1 MMSKLQAAWVIAR
14 RDFTATVMSRSFAF
28 FLIFPLVIAVVSV
41 GFGVLNQKMDR
52 KENHNRI
59 AVIAQPTEFQPITAA
74 HDRLEPAFG
83 ENRLVELV
91 RVDPD
96 YDQGDQAKMLLGA
109 SDKKFVGVLSGGLA
123 RPKLTGAFGRDDL
136 APRQVTAILEEVQR
150 QRALA
155 NAPVKPSPVRLGL
168 VTVGQSAG
176 SMAQARMATAQAGQW
191 LLFMMTVMLAGMLLS
206 NMIEE
211 KSNKV
216 IEVLAAAIPID
227 SIFLGKLFA
236 MLAVS
241 LTGLAVWVTAG
252 IVAAHF
258 LSSGGTSLPTPA
270 VGWPIFLL
278 LGFAYFAMNYLL
290 LGALF
295 LGIGSQAASVR
306 EVQTISMP
314 VTIGQIVIFLCA
326 SLASRFIDS
335 AFGIAMAI
343 FPFSSPMM
351 MIARAAEAET
361 LWPHLLA
368 MLWQGVWVWV
378 IVRLGAA
385 FFRTNVMKSGGGPA
399 AAFGLRRRSRA

>member
-28 FLIFPLVIAVVSV
+28 FLIFPLVIAVFSV
-41 GFGVLNQKMDR
+41 GFGVMSAKMDR
-52 KENHNRI
+52 QENHDRI
-59 AVIAQPTEFQPITAA
+59 AVIAAPPEFQPIAAA
-74 HDRLEPAFG
+74 HDRLEPAFA
-83 ENRLVELV
+83 EFRLAELV

-96 YDQGDQAKMLLGA
+96 YDQADQAKSLLSA

-123 RPKLTGAFGRDDL
+123 HPALTGAFARDDL
-136 APRQVTAILEEVQR
+136 TVRQVKAMLEEVQR

-155 NAPVKPSPVRLGL
+155 NAPVKPGPVSLSL

-176 SMAQARMATAQAGQW
+176 SLAQARMATAQAGQW
-191 LLFMMTVMLAGMLLS
+191 LLFMVTVMLAGMLLS

-216 IEVLAAAIPID
+216 IEVLTAAIPVD

-241 LTGLAVWVTAG
+241 LTGLAVWVSAG
-252 IVAAHF
+252 AVAAHF

-270 VGWPIFLL
+270 VAWPVFLL
-278 LGFAYFAMNYLL
+278 FGFAYFAMNYLL

-295 LGIGSQAASVR
+295 LGIGSQASSVR

-326 SLASRFIDS
+326 TLASRFIDS
-335 AFGIAMAI
+335 PFAIAATI

-351 MIARAAEAET
+351 MIARAAESAS

-368 MLWQGVWVWV
+368 LLWQSLWVWV
-378 IVRLGAA
+378 IVRFGAA

-399 AAFGLRRRSRA
+399 AAFGFRRRRA

>member
-1 MMSKLQAAWVIAR
+1 MMSKLQAAWVVGR

-41 GFGVLNQKMDR
+41 GFGVMTAKMDR
-52 KENHNRI
+52 QENHDRI
-59 AVIAQPTEFQPITAA
+59 AVIAAPAEYNMIAAA
-74 HDRLEPAFG
+74 HDRLEPAFPKFG
-83 ENRLVELV
+83 LAELV

-96 YDQGDQAKMLLGA
+96 YDEADQAKTLLGA

-123 RPKLTGAFGRDDL
+123 HPTVTGAFARDDL
-136 APRQVTAILEEVQR
+136 TVRQVKAVLDEVQR

-155 NAPVKPSPVRLGL
+155 TATVKPAPVSISLIEVEA
-168 VTVGQSAG
+168 SAG
-176 SMAQARMATAQAGQW
+176 SLAQARMATAQAGQW
-191 LLFMMTVMLAGMLLS
+191 LLFMVTVMLAGMLLS

-216 IEVLAAAIPID
+216 IEVLTAAIPVD

-241 LTGLAVWVTAG
+241 LTGLAVWVSAG
-252 IVAAHF
+252 VIAAHF

-270 VGWPIFLL
+270 VGWPLFLVF
-278 LGFAYFAMNYLL
+278 GFVYFAMNYLL

-314 VTIGQIVIFLCA
+314 VTIGQILVFLCA
-326 SLASRFIDS
+326 TLASRFIDS
-335 AFGIAMAI
+335 PFAIAATI

-351 MIARAAEAET
+351 MIGRAAETGE
-361 LWPHLLA
+361 LWPHLVAL
-368 MLWQGVWVWV
+368 LWQAFWVWL
-378 IVRLGAA
+378 IVRFGAA
-385 FFRTNVMKSGGGPA
+385 FFRSNVMKSGGGPA
-399 AAFGLRRRSRA
+399 AAFGFRRRT

>member
-1 MMSKLQAAWVIAR
+1 MMSKLQAAWVIGR

-28 FLIFPLVIAVVSV
+28 FLIFPLIIAAVSV
-41 GFGVLNQKMDR
+41 GFGIAAAGMDR
-52 KENHNRI
+52 QENRDRI
-59 AVIAQPTEFQPITAA
+59 AVIAQPADFKALTAA

-83 ENRLVELV
+83 EYRLAALV

-96 YDQGDQAKMLLGA
+96 YDQADQAKVLLGA
-109 SDKKFVGVLSGGLA
+109 SDKKFIGVLSGGVA
-123 RPKLTGAFGRDDL
+123 HPVVTGAFTRDDL
-136 APRQVTAILEEVQR
+136 TARQVKAMLEEVQR

-155 NAPVKPSPVRLGL
+155 AAPVKPAPVNLGL
-168 VTVGQSAG
+168 VQVQASAG
-176 SMAQARMATAQAGQW
+176 SLAQARMRTAQSAQW
-191 LLFMMTVMLAGMLLS
+191 LLFMMTVMLSGMLLS

-241 LTGLAVWVTAG
+241 LTGLAVWVSAG
-252 IVAAHF
+252 ALAAHF
-258 LSSGGTSLPTPA
+258 LAVGGTSLPAPA
-270 VGWPIFLL
+270 VGWPVFLL
-278 LGFAYFAMNYLL
+278 FGFVYFAMNYLL

-314 VTIGQIVIFLCA
+314 VTIGQILVFLCA
-326 SLASRFIDS
+326 TLASRFIDS
-335 AFGIAMAI
+335 PFAIAAAA

-351 MIARAAEAET
+351 MIARAAESTT
-361 LWPHLLA
+361 LWPHLVAL
-368 MLWQGVWVWV
+368 LWQSLWVWI
-378 IVRLGAA
+378 IVRFGAA

-399 AAFGLRRRSRA
+399 AAFGFRRRRT